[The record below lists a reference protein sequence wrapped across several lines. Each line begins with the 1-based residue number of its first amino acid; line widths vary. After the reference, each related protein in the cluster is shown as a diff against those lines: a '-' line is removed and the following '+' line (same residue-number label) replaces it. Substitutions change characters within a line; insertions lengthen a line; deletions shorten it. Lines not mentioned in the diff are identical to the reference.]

1 MKSEREDIM
10 TETDLVTRDNV
21 GNYAAMSKL
30 MGVDNSTDDSE
41 SKTSML
47 ARVKIIHS
55 PIMGMKKIDGED
67 TETVVVKAGSYCIQM
82 PDDIFVYGSKLKIRP
97 FMQRYMYK
105 KYVQSTDMDTPGYF
119 VKTVMADSLN
129 SDLKDTNG
137 GFNCGKPAGYIKD
150 FKALSEDLQKVIKTI
165 KRVRVIFGL
174 ATMENPIDQTGKK
187 LSDIPSDIPVIF
199 EIDNRT
205 SFKTSGEPFNTLAK
219 RKHLPIQHSI
229 DFTTEAQEI
238 ATGAK
243 YYTVLTKL
251 DGKALDVSPED
262 AETLQSFLDWIA
274 NYNSYVLSSYD
285 EKKGNNMSNED
296 IDMVDDFLGDAELP
310 EIEVA

>member
-1 MKSEREDIM
+1 M
-10 TETDLVTRDNV
+10 TETNLVTKDNV
-21 GNYAAMSKL
+21 GNYATMSKI
-30 MGVDNSTDDSE
+30 MGVSGDNDDSE

-82 PDDIFVYGSKLKIRP
+82 PDDIFIYGTKMKVRP

-105 KYVQSTDMDTPGYF
+105 KYVQSTDADNPGYY

-129 SDLKDTNG
+129 SDLKDTHG

-150 FKALSEDLQKVIKTI
+150 FKALSEDMQALIKTI

-187 LSDIPSDIPVIF
+187 LSDTPIDIPVIF
-199 EIDNRT
+199 EVENRT
-205 SFKTSGEPFNTLAK
+205 SFKTSGEPFTMLAK

-251 DGKALDVSPED
+251 DSKALDVSPED
-262 AETLQSFLDWIA
+262 AETLQSFLDWVS
-274 NYNSYVLSSYD
+274 NYNTFVYGSYD
-285 EKKGNNMSNED
+285 EKRGHKMTDDE
-296 IDMVDDFLGDAELP
+296 VDTLDSILGDAELP